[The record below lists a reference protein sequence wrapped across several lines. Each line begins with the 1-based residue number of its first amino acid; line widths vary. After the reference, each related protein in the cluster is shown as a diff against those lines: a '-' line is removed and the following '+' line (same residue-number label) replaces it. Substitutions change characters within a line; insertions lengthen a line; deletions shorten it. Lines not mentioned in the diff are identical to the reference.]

1 MEKPRP
7 NSKRGVRRLGDHLI
21 ALASMLVMAVS
32 ASIASPAHAQS
43 TDAPTSEPKPAVR
56 AQHGDWQI
64 VCKKPI
70 GARTEVC
77 AAVQDVTSED
87 NPNVGL
93 SVHFQKASDGSRT
106 LRIFAPLGL
115 LLPPGLGLNIDE
127 AKVGRIPF
135 VRCHVV
141 GCLAHVTVDEKLM
154 TKLNTGTT
162 AWFIVFQT
170 REAGIGIPVSL
181 NGLSDAIAGLQQ

>member
-1 MEKPRP
+1 MENPGPLKIRILQATR
-7 NSKRGVRRLGDHLI
+7 N
-21 ALASMLVMAVS
+21 ALAAFVLACGALS
-32 ASIASPAHAQS
+32 ASQALAQTANVPS
-43 TDAPTSEPKPAVR
+43 SEPKPAVR

-70 GARTEVC
+70 GARVEVC

-106 LRIFAPLGL
+106 LRVFAPLGL

-141 GCLAHVTVDEKLM
+141 GCLAHVTVDEQLM
-154 TKLNTGTT
+154 TKLNTGKT

-181 NGLSDAIAGLQQ
+181 NGLSDAVANLQQ

>member
-1 MEKPRP
+1 MNLLTLPRWGARHAAAIVCLFAA
-7 NSKRGVRRLGDHLI
+7 SLL
-21 ALASMLVMAVS
+21 LAMPAVAQSDGS
-32 ASIASPAHAQS
+32 ASAGGTA
-43 TDAPTSEPKPAVR
+43 PKPAVR

-70 GARTEVC
+70 GAAIEAC

-93 SVHFQKASDGSRT
+93 SVHIQSIADGTHT
-106 LRIFAPLGL
+106 LRVFAPLGL

-135 VRCHVV
+135 VRCHTV
-141 GCLAHVTVDEKLM
+141 GCLAHVTVDKKL
-154 TKLNTGTT
+154 LGQLRTGKT

-181 NGLSDAIAGLQQ
+181 NGFDAALASLEK